1 MELTGWDW
9 FVLVIAIM
17 SVGFGIWRGMIR
29 TVFALVA
36 WIAALIGTP
45 LLLPIVAP
53 LIAPI
58 FNIESTWLLAVPI
71 FILLFIVVRLI
82 GGLIAAALGK
92 AGLGGADRLFGALI
106 GFARAAIVVAV
117 VALVAKQFG
126 LHEQAIWKQSVSRP
140 FMEMMVYWLEPFL
153 PERLSGIQKT

>member
-9 FVLVIAIM
+9 VVLVIM
-17 SVGFGIWRGMIR
+17 LLSVGFGVWRGLIR
-29 TVFALVA
+29 TVFALLA
-36 WIAALIGTP
+36 WIVALVGTP
-45 LLLPIVAP
+45 MLLPVVAP

-71 FILLFIVVRLI
+71 FILLFIAVRII
-82 GGLIAAALGK
+82 GGLISAGLGK
-92 AGLGGADRLFGALI
+92 AGLGSVDRLFGGLL

-117 VALVAKQFG
+117 VAFVAKQFG
-126 LHEQAIWKQSVSRP
+126 LHEQALWKQSVSRP
-140 FMEMMVYWLEPFL
+140 FMEMMVFWLEPFL

>member
-9 FVLVIAIM
+9 FVLVIALL

-29 TVFALVA
+29 TVFALLAWVVA
-36 WIAALIGTP
+36 LVGTP

-53 LIAPI
+53 MIAPV
-58 FNIESTWLLAVPI
+58 FNIESTWLLAVP
-71 FILLFIVVRLI
+71 LFIVLFIAVRMI
-82 GGLIAAALGK
+82 GGLISAGLGK
-92 AGLGGADRLFGALI
+92 AGLGSADRLFGALL

-117 VALVAKQFG
+117 VALIAKQFG
-126 LHEQAIWKQSVSRP
+126 LHEQAVWKLSVSRP